1 MSIVAIKMRRLLSF
15 LLCVVLGV
23 GMLVCGLLVPVH
35 LRAVEDTVL
44 LAAGKNT
51 PSLVSEGLALAAAN
65 KLGAAQLLLKAARQ
79 EQLPGRDKLEYN
91 VGDLARQHR
100 RWEVWGGPEPRFESI
115 FEPDKR
121 LPDSG
126 SECFTQY
133 LIRQPNRERV
143 LALLKDSADPVARQL
158 VQFRSL
164 TNTVLF
170 PPSNSSSG
178 QALDAAISIA
188 GLLADGRYLAAGL
201 SNALLRVVLDANVSG
216 KTEPLENVLLD
227 LVSLGQRFNWGQ
239 LVVFVGRVQDTE
251 TLRLLLNLLRR
262 DEQSVPLVFSAV
274 QLSGHPAGVAKYL
287 EEYGDT
293 GVKDLGQSLRFGAGG
308 LKELLARKQRICAS
322 CWSQQVALEACL
334 RTPWLGLTAKWF
346 LYLGAGWLLAAAL
359 HFGRPVVSALELPLQ
374 VRGFHLAREFL
385 FGLGFLL
392 VVLMLTEPF
401 LSQESQR
408 VIFPIRL
415 RLPMVGSILPD
426 ASANHTVN
434 SWIMNKLNLLTLLLF
449 FVLQALLYTASLV
462 KLAEIRRQRVPPKT
476 KLRLLENEDHLFDAG
491 LYLGFVGT
499 IISLILVSLGIVKF
513 SLMAAYSSTSFGII
527 FVSIFKIFHLRP
539 AKRKLVLESEAE
551 LPQLS
556 VTGAAPRLVTP

>member
-15 LLCVVLGV
+15 LLCVILGT

-35 LRAVEDTVL
+35 LRAVEDSVL

-51 PSLVSEGLALAAAN
+51 PSLVSEGLALGAAN

-79 EQLPGRDKLEYN
+79 EQLPGREKLEYN
-91 VGDLARQHR
+91 VGDLARQHP

-170 PPSNSSSG
+170 PASNSSSG

-201 SNALLRVVLDANVSG
+201 SNALLRVVLEANVGG

-227 LVSLGQRFNWGQ
+227 LMSLGQRFNWGQ
-239 LVVFVGRVQDTE
+239 LVVFVGRVPDTE

-262 DEQSVPLVFSAV
+262 DEQSAPLVFSAV
-274 QLSGHPAGVAKYL
+274 QLSGDPAGVAKYL
-287 EEYGDT
+287 EEYGNT
-293 GVKDLGQSLRFGAGG
+293 GVKDLGQSLRYGAGG

-322 CWSQQVALEACL
+322 RWSQPVALDACL
-334 RTPWLGLTAKWF
+334 RTPWLGLTAKWL

-359 HFGRPVVSALELPLQ
+359 HFGRPAVSALELPLQ

-392 VVLMLTEPF
+392 VVLMFTEPF

-415 RLPMVGSILPD
+415 RLPIVGSILPD

-551 LPQLS
+551 SPQLS